1 MTVPTGLRPIQVLL
15 VEDNPGDA
23 RLIFEMLKDVEVE
36 LFTMERVD
44 RLELALERLS
54 RVGVDVVL
62 LDLGLP
68 DSTGIKTFERAHD
81 EAPSQPIVVISG
93 LDDERVALEAV
104 RSGAQDYLVKGRIE
118 GQLLA
123 RVLRYAIERKRSEEE
138 LRASEAHYRAILE
151 NIGDAVFVTDS
162 AGRFIDVNP
171 RACELTGYARADLLP
186 LTLADTYPPA
196 QREQARARLRNVAA
210 GNVRF
215 YERQLLRKD
224 GSLCTVEVSA
234 RALPDGKLLATLRD
248 VTERRS
254 NEEAL
259 RESEARFRQ
268 LAENIREA
276 FFVVDIQEQRTVYI
290 SPTWSEIW
298 GRPLSD
304 GYARPEAWIEA
315 VHPEDR
321 PRVIAG
327 RQQLARGEPNIDV
340 FRVVRPDGS
349 VRWVRG
355 RAFPIRNERGEVY
368 RIAGVS
374 EDITELKLTEQ
385 QLVQAQKMEA
395 VGRLAGGVAHDFN
408 NLLTVI
414 MSYADLLAE
423 EFAEGSHERADLAE
437 IRKAGAQAASLTN
450 QLLAFSRQQML
461 EPIVLDLNELLSD
474 VRKMLQRVIGED
486 IELALRLAPETGNV
500 RADPGRLQQVVMN
513 LAVNSRD
520 AMPTGGK
527 LTIETAKVELDQ
539 EYADAHQAVAA
550 GSYVMMAVTDSG
562 IGMDAETQ
570 VRVFEPFFTTKEMGR
585 GTGLGLSTVYGIVK
599 QSGGYIWLYSEPG
612 KGTTFKIYLPHV
624 DAPTEDVI
632 PRDVTSTLSGT
643 ETILLVED
651 DAMMRPLVEG
661 ILQRRGYRVLTA
673 EHAEAALALA
683 DQHVGPIHLL
693 LTDVVMPG
701 ASGRE
706 LATRLAK
713 TRPETGVLYM
723 SGYTDDAIVRHG
735 LLERGLNY
743 LQKPFT
749 PGILAQKLRQVLDRR
764 PS

>member
-1 MTVPTGLRPIQVLL
+1 MTARAVKPIHVLL
-15 VEDNPGDA
+15 VEDNPGDS
-23 RLIFEMLKDVEVE
+23 RLIFEMLRAVSTQAFDLEQ
-36 LFTMERVD
+36 VD
-44 RLELALERLS
+44 RLEPALARLGQA
-54 RVGVDVVL
+54 GVDVVL

-68 DSTGIKTFERAHD
+68 DSSGLETFMRARG
-81 EAPSQPIVVISG
+81 EAPGHPIVVISG
-93 LDDERVALEAV
+93 LDDERLALEAV

-123 RVLRYAIERKRSEEE
+123 RVLRYAIERKRSEET
-138 LRASEAHYRAILE
+138 LRASESHYRAILE
-151 NIGDAVFVTDS
+151 HIADAVFVADPD
-162 AGRFIDVNP
+162 GRFIDVNP
-171 RACELTGYARADLLP
+171 RACELTGYTREELLQ
-186 LTLADTYPPA
+186 LTTADTYPQK
-196 QREQARARLRNVAA
+196 QRERARARLRELRSGAEP
-210 GNVRF
+210 R
-215 YERQLLRKD
+215 YERPLRRKD
-224 GSLCTVEVSA
+224 GGEIMVEVSA
-234 RALPDGKLLATLRD
+234 RSLPDGRLLATLRD
-248 VTERRS
+248 VTERNL
-254 NEEAL
+254 NEQAL

-268 LAENIREA
+268 LAEHIREA

-298 GRPLSD
+298 GRPLSE
-304 GYARPEAWIEA
+304 GYARPEAWMEA

-321 PRVIAG
+321 PRLIAG
-327 RQQLARGEPNIDV
+327 RQQLARGEPNIDT

-355 RAFPIRNERGEVY
+355 RAFPIRNEKGEVY

-374 EDITELKLTEQ
+374 EDITELKQTEL
-385 QLVQAQKMEA
+385 QLLQAQKMEA

-414 MSYADLLAE
+414 MSYSDLLAE
-423 EFAEGSHERADLAE
+423 GFAEGSHERADLAE

-461 EPIVLDLNELLSD
+461 EPIVLDLNDLLTD

-486 IELALRLAPETGNV
+486 VELALRLTPDIGNV

-527 LTIETAKVELDQ
+527 LTIETAKVELTQ
-539 EYADAHQAVAA
+539 EYADAHQTVVP
-550 GSYVMMAVTDSG
+550 GVYVMMAVTDSG

-570 VRVFEPFFTTKEMGR
+570 ARVFEPFYTTKEKGR

-599 QSGGYIWLYSEPG
+599 QSGGFIWLYSEPG
-612 KGTTFKIYLPHV
+612 QGTTFKIYLPRV
-624 DAPTEDVI
+624 DAPAELALPQRAAT
-632 PRDVTSTLSGT
+632 TLSGS
-643 ETILLVED
+643 ETVLLVED
-651 DAMMRPLVEG
+651 DAMMRPLVQG

-683 DQHVGPIHLL
+683 EQHVGPIHLL

-706 LATRLAK
+706 LASRLAK
-713 TRPETGVLYM
+713 SRPETRVLYM

-749 PGILAQKLRQVLDRR
+749 PGLLAEKVRQVLEQR
-764 PS
+764 P